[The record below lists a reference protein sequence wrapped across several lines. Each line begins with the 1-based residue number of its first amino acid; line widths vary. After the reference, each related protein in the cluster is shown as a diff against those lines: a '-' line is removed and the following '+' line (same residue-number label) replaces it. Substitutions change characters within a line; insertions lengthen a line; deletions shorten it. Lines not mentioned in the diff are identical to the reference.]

1 MQFLELLK
9 ISRESKMFVVNAGW
23 GEEGGGEKFLSSF
36 AKQRNIAQRFSVA
49 NNNKNFTDITQ
60 LLLQFLFYVDILFFF
75 FFQKVLKTCMV
86 VIKGMNTKPVCGSLN
101 VMLIAVSP
109 GFCLVPDTQWLVIGY
124 SIS

>member
-75 FFQKVLKTCMV
+75 FSKKC
-86 VIKGMNTKPVCGSLN
+86 
-101 VMLIAVSP
+101 
-109 GFCLVPDTQWLVIGY
+109 
-124 SIS
+124 